1 MRKPERACW
10 GDYYGWSTDWEE
22 ESKRVAVASWPGL
35 INLLTWHH
43 VRTNV

>member
-22 ESKRVAVASWPGL
+22 ESKRVAVGSWPGL